1 MSIIQKLIEKT
12 PSLKIAVIG
21 DFIEDRY
28 IIGEVSR
35 ISPEAPVPLMSVSDF
50 KYNPGGAGNVFMNLM
65 ELGVDTL
72 LYTGSAII
80 TLNTEHGGRYRLH
93 GPGNTYCK
101 KTRVMT
107 KDGHHLVRYD
117 DDYIMPNVL
126 YSELNWRDD
135 FEKHIRDF
143 DCVVMADYHKGLI
156 SEDVADSIT
165 KICADHGIPVVVD
178 AKKEFSKFFGA
189 TIVKC
194 NEKEREAFTDDIE
207 AFINK
212 FEIDNFVVTYGSDG
226 IGLYNECA
234 YRVPGHKV
242 PIVDVCGAGDTVT
255 AILAVGEAMRAD
267 RKEVI
272 SLANRCAAEV
282 CKYPGVTP
290 ISIEHL
296 NAIENES
303 TKSNG
308 VSI

>member
-1 MSIIQKLIEKT
+1 MSIIQKLIERA
-12 PSLKIAVIG
+12 PNLKIAVIG
-21 DFIEDRY
+21 DFIEDKY
-28 IIGEVSR
+28 ILGDVNR
-35 ISPEAPVPLMSVSDF
+35 LSPEAPVPLLDIDSIKS
-50 KYNPGGAGNVFMNLM
+50 NPGGAGNVFENLLGM
-65 ELGVDTL
+65 GVDAL
-72 LYTGSAII
+72 FYTDTISCGLD
-80 TLNTEHGGRYRLH
+80 TGRCRVNH
-93 GPGNTYCK
+93 NDNWHCV

-107 KDGHHLVRYD
+107 KDGHHLVRFD
-117 DDYIMPNVL
+117 QDRITLSRL
-126 YSELNWRDD
+126 YSEMKWRDD
-135 FEKHIRDF
+135 FELRLQEW
-143 DCVVMADYHKGLI
+143 DCVVIADYHKGLI

-165 KICADHGIPVVVD
+165 KICADYGIPVVVD

-207 AFINK
+207 SFINK

-226 IGLYNECA
+226 NGLYNECA
-234 YRVPGHKV
+234 YRVAGHKV

-255 AILAVGEAMRAD
+255 AILAVGEAMRED

-296 NAIENES
+296 KAIENES